1 LRQFAAC
8 WALLGLL
15 ALAAPAIG
23 QDLTGKTIHSVTV
36 EGLVRVGE
44 QLVRSQLEVQAGQT
58 YNASAIAR
66 DIRRLYDLGHFSTI
80 RADAEPTGDQVT
92 IKYILEEKR
101 YIEEIK
107 VMGNDK
113 IRTRQI
119 RSVLTWR
126 EGDSFV
132 PEAYT
137 EEREAIVK
145 LYQGKG
151 FPNASVDIVV
161 EELAPSRVRVTY
173 NISENRK
180 ARIRKITFVGNEA
193 LSQRDLR
200 KLMKTKR
207 ARWFLGGKYDEAK
220 FEDDLKKV
228 VDEYGNVGRLEA
240 NVPRTEFQY
249 DDDGKDLLVTVYV
262 EEGPE
267 YKVETLDVANNQV
280 YDKDEILNLTE
291 VGPGEVHNKGQV
303 VKDAELITKG
313 YQDSGYINAKSDA
326 QVTLD
331 RENKTTHIIHRINED
346 SLKYVREIR
355 ITGNKVTKDE
365 VIRRQV
371 LLVPGERFDGS
382 AIKLSQRTLDN
393 SQYFENV
400 RFSFENLDTDDRFA
414 NMYWDVEETKTGEF
428 GFGAGYGTEDGLGGF
443 VEVKMNNFDI
453 ANWPTF
459 SGGGQQ
465 MNLKLSVG
473 QRKNEYHLSFTDPEI
488 AGWPLAFGFD
498 VYSGSEKYRGGADFE
513 VDTTGGQ
520 IRFGKMLSPF
530 VRARTALKYVEND
543 ISGEPFYYN
552 FYTQNRGGGDTT
564 ISNLWGIE
572 RNTVDNTRDPSSGYK
587 HDVQVEIAG
596 LGGDNEFYKLDHDS
610 QWYRSAGK
618 EKKWVLSL
626 RTREG
631 WINNYGSSEFVP
643 INYRYFAGGTST
655 VRGYDTRDI
664 GPERKRFILFGEEE
678 RVGGEFRIVENLE
691 AKYKIND
698 VFRAY
703 VFADAGGVWREF
715 DDFSLSDMKYSVG
728 VGVGAMVPRLGPIRL
743 DYGFALNPDEDQG
756 SGKFHILTGFRF

>member
-1 LRQFAAC
+1 MRQFVAC
-8 WALLGLL
+8 WALLGIL
-15 ALAAPAIG
+15 ALAAPAMG
-23 QDLTGKTIHSVTV
+23 QDLSGKTIHSVSL

-58 YNASAIAR
+58 YNAAAVAR

-80 RADAEPTGDQVT
+80 RADAEPSGDQVD
-92 IKYILEEKR
+92 IKYVLEEKR

-132 PEAYT
+132 AEAYT

-180 ARIRKITFVGNEA
+180 ARIRKITFAGNEA
-193 LSQRDLR
+193 LSQRALR
-200 KLMKTKR
+200 KFMKTKR

-240 NVPRTEFQY
+240 KIPRTEFQY
-249 DDDGKDLLVTVYV
+249 DDGGKDLLVTVYV

-267 YKVETLDVANNQV
+267 YKVETLESANNVV
-280 YDKDEILNLTE
+280 YDTDEVLGLTE
-291 VGPGEVHNKGQV
+291 VKPGDVHNKGQV
-303 VKDAELITKG
+303 TKDAETITKG
-313 YQDSGYINAKSDA
+313 YQDSGYVNAKADP

-331 RENKTTHIIHRINED
+331 RDKKTTHIVHRVHED
-346 SLKYVREIR
+346 SLKYVREVR

-382 AIKLSQRTLDN
+382 AIRLSQRTLEN

-400 RFSFENLDTDDRFA
+400 RFSIEDFEIDDRYA

-443 VEVKMNNFDI
+443 VELKMNNFDI
-453 ANWPTF
+453 ANC
-459 SGGGQQ
+459 
-465 MNLKLSVG
+465 
-473 QRKNEYHLSFTDPEI
+473 R
-488 AGWPLAFGFD
+488 A
-498 VYSGSEKYRGGADFE
+498 
-513 VDTTGGQ
+513 
-520 IRFGKMLSPF
+520 SPAAAS
-530 VRARTALKYVEND
+530 R
-543 ISGEPFYYN
+543 
-552 FYTQNRGGGDTT
+552 
-564 ISNLWGIE
+564 
-572 RNTVDNTRDPSSGYK
+572 
-587 HDVQVEIAG
+587 
-596 LGGDNEFYKLDHDS
+596 
-610 QWYRSAGK
+610 
-618 EKKWVLSL
+618 
-626 RTREG
+626 
-631 WINNYGSSEFVP
+631 
-643 INYRYFAGGTST
+643 
-655 VRGYDTRDI
+655 
-664 GPERKRFILFGEEE
+664 
-678 RVGGEFRIVENLE
+678 
-691 AKYKIND
+691 
-698 VFRAY
+698 
-703 VFADAGGVWREF
+703 
-715 DDFSLSDMKYSVG
+715 
-728 VGVGAMVPRLGPIRL
+728 
-743 DYGFALNPDEDQG
+743 
-756 SGKFHILTGFRF
+756 